1 MVFVQFCLFSMFVC
15 LSVAHQRLCE
25 YVQYKSTIGTDI
37 DVDKP
42 AFYRK
47 GCASQRN
54 QCCFLAHKSD
64 AKNDKPLT

>member
-15 LSVAHQRLCE
+15 LSVARQRLCE

-42 AFYRK
+42 AWFIEKAARHN
-47 GCASQRN
+47 AISAA
-54 QCCFLAHKSD
+54 F
-64 AKNDKPLT
+64 